1 MVRMKVI
8 PYSILFGLL
17 VSLTLL
23 FSINQIDVA
32 NAAPSAPP
40 QVEPASLLAQSSVTA
55 TQPLSGSLLT
65 PVQAQPPVTATGQ
78 ITPTSGVTGTANALT
93 APLTETLTA
102 TPTPAGQLPIVELQP
117 DEVLTGTVVHN
128 RSDVSVFFFLGNDLY
143 QLPAN
148 RGVGLAMARPLAA
161 LTLFTCAAE
170 VTEDPT
176 CDWVSYPI
184 RRSALYEISADA
196 AVPGQANL
204 RLALASPPPMD
215 VAQIQNRTGAEST
228 IVWADEV
235 LVIANAGTIVLD
247 GLDETGDVVSLPRCL
262 QTNSRRIC
270 EWLPTPLQGGI
281 YYTLS
286 EERGPAGI
294 NGVTIVQGRLN
305 PLLVQEA
312 LMTPTP
318 TPEPEPVGIQCQ
330 TQIPSLNVRSGPGT
344 SFGVIGKLRPAEE
357 NRGEVLAVGRTANS
371 EWLAVDPRF
380 VEGGWVANVAQWIVC
395 EGDTNDLP
403 VVAEGG
409 ESIPTPAPVLSQPA
423 PSATPVPSPAQET
436 AAEDE
441 SATDDSVDSSVAPGE
456 PGPNQALLIATNAFD
471 HPIRFTLDAS
481 QHGLPEGSPS
491 EYDLEPGQSLR
502 FIIRAGRVQFSA
514 STAWRNGSGN
524 ANFEMG
530 EGASRELFLRF
541 EPSPDNSDQWG
552 MRFE

>member
-23 FSINQIDVA
+23 LGINQIDVA
-32 NAAPSAPP
+32 SAAPAAPP
-40 QVEPASLLAQSSVTA
+40 RVEPASLLAQRTVTA

-78 ITPTSGVTGTANALT
+78 ITPSTGLTGTAA
-93 APLTETLTA
+93 ALTA
-102 TPTPAGQLPIVELQP
+102 TPTPASQLPIVELLP

-128 RSDVSVFFFLGNDLY
+128 PSDVSVFFFLDNDLY

-161 LTLFTCAAE
+161 LTLFSCAAE
-170 VTEDPT
+170 VTDDPT

-204 RLALASPPPMD
+204 RLALAVAPPLN

-228 IVWADEV
+228 VLREDEV
-235 LVIANAGTIVLD
+235 LVIANTGTLVLD
-247 GLDETGDVVSLPRCL
+247 GLDETGGIVSLPRCL
-262 QTNSRRIC
+262 QTNNQRIC

-294 NGVTIVQGRLN
+294 NGVTIVQSRLN
-305 PLLVQEA
+305 PLLMQEA

-344 SFGVIGKLRPAEE
+344 SFSVISKLRPAEE
-357 NRGEVLAVGRTANS
+357 NRGQVLAVGRTAS
-371 EWLAVDPRF
+371 GEWLAVDPRF
-380 VEGGWVANVAQWIVC
+380 AEGGWVANVAQWLVC
-395 EGDTNDLP
+395 EGDTNELP
-403 VVAEGG
+403 VMAEADEPVAL
-409 ESIPTPAPVLSQPA
+409 PAPILSQPA
-423 PSATPVPSPAQET
+423 PSATPTPPPAEEAAADE
-436 AAEDE
+436 AAELPSD
-441 SATDDSVDSSVAPGE
+441 TNAP
-456 PGPNQALLIATNAFD
+456 PGPEQAVLIATNAFD
-471 HPIRFTLDAS
+471 HSIRFTLDAAL
-481 QHGLPEGSPS
+481 HGLPEGTPS

-502 FIIRAGRVQFSA
+502 FVIRAGRVQFSA
-514 STAWRNGSGN
+514 STAWRNGAGN
-524 ANFEMG
+524 ANFELG

-541 EPSPDNSDQWG
+541 EPSINNADQWE

>member
-1 MVRMKVI
+1 MVRMKII

-23 FSINQIDVA
+23 LGINQIDVA
-32 NAAPSAPP
+32 SAAPAAPP
-40 QVEPASLLAQSSVTA
+40 QVEPAALLAQRTVTS
-55 TQPLSGSLLT
+55 TQPLSGTTQPVSGTLLT
-65 PVQAQPPVTATGQ
+65 PVQAQPSITATGQ
-78 ITPTSGVTGTANALT
+78 ITPTTGV
-93 APLTETLTA
+93 TA
-102 TPTPAGQLPIVELQP
+102 TPTPASQLPIVELRP

-128 RSDVSVFFFLGNDLY
+128 PSDVSVFFFLDNDLY

-161 LTLFTCAAE
+161 LTLFSCAAE
-170 VTEDPT
+170 VTDDPT

-204 RLALASPPPMD
+204 RLALASAPPLD

-228 IVWADEV
+228 IVREDEV
-235 LVIANAGTIVLD
+235 LVIANTSTIVLK
-247 GLDETGDVVSLPRCL
+247 GLDETGGVVGLPRCL
-262 QTNSRRIC
+262 QTNSQRIC

-281 YYTLS
+281 YYTLL
-286 EERGPAGI
+286 EERGPSGI

-305 PLLVQEA
+305 PLLMQEV

-344 SFGVIGKLRPAEE
+344 SFSVISKLRPAEE
-357 NRGEVLAVGRTANS
+357 NRGRVLAVGRTAS
-371 EWLAVDPRF
+371 GEWLAVDPRF
-380 VEGGWVANVAQWIVC
+380 AEGGWVANVARWLVC
-395 EGDTNDLP
+395 EGDTDELP
-403 VVAEGG
+403 VIAEGG
-409 ESIPTPAPVLSQPA
+409 ESVALPAPILTQPE
-423 PSATPVPSPAQET
+423 PSATPAPSPAEDAPAQE
-436 AAEDE
+436 
-441 SATDDSVDSSVAPGE
+441 ATGLPSETNAPPE
-456 PGPNQALLIATNAFD
+456 PGTEQALLIATNAFD
-471 HPIRFTLDAS
+471 HPIRFTLDAAL
-481 QHGLPEGSPS
+481 HGLPEGTPS

-502 FIIRAGRVQFSA
+502 FVIRAGRVQFSA

-524 ANFEMG
+524 ANFELG

-541 EPSPDNSDQWG
+541 QPSINNADQWE

>member
-1 MVRMKVI
+1 MKVI

-32 NAAPSAPP
+32 SAAPAAPP
-40 QVEPASLLAQSSVTA
+40 QVEPARLLAQNSVTA
-55 TQPLSGSLLT
+55 TQPLSGTTQPVSGTLLT
-65 PVQAQPPVTATGQ
+65 PVQAQPPVTATITATGQ
-78 ITPTSGVTGTANALT
+78 ITPTTGVTVTA
-93 APLTETLTA
+93 APLTA
-102 TPTPAGQLPIVELQP
+102 TPTPASQLPIVELQP
-117 DEVLTGTVVHN
+117 NEVLTGTVVHN
-128 RSDVSVFFFLGNDLY
+128 RSDVSVFFFLDNDLY
-143 QLPAN
+143 QLPPN
-148 RGVGLAMARPLAA
+148 RGVGLAMERPLAA
-161 LTLFTCAAE
+161 LTLFSCAAE

-176 CDWVSYPI
+176 CDWISYPI

-204 RLALASPPPMD
+204 RLDLATPPPLD
-215 VAQIQNRTGAEST
+215 AAQIQNRTGAEST
-228 IVWADEV
+228 IVREDEV
-235 LVIANAGTIVLD
+235 LVIANTSTLVLD
-247 GLDETGDVVSLPRCL
+247 GLDETGSLVSLPRCL
-262 QTNSRRIC
+262 QTNSQRIC

-305 PLLVQEA
+305 PLLVQEV

-330 TQIPSLNVRSGPGT
+330 TQIPSLNVRGGPGT
-344 SFGVIGKLRPAEE
+344 SFAVIAKLRPAEE
-357 NRGEVLAVGRTANS
+357 NRGQVMAVGRTANS

-380 VEGGWVANVAQWIVC
+380 AEGGWVANVAQWIVC
-395 EGDTNDLP
+395 EGDTDALP

-409 ESIPTPAPVLSQPA
+409 ERVPTPAPVLAQPA
-423 PSATPVPSPAQET
+423 PSVTPTPSPTQEEAAQ
-436 AAEDE
+436 
-441 SATDDSVDSSVAPGE
+441 DDSAAPGE

-471 HPIRFTLDAS
+471 HTIRFTLDAS

-524 ANFEMG
+524 ANFELG

-541 EPSPDNSDQWG
+541 EPSTDNDDQWG